1 VRAKVIIAGII
12 VPVVLVA
19 DRLSKWWAEAV
30 LPGNPQEILGGLM
43 PLTLAYNTGAAF
55 GLSVGEDSRWLFI
68 PVTFVALALL
78 VLLYRQAEA
87 DDRLRHVSLSLVI
100 AGALGNLY
108 DRIFYPRGVVDFFGP
123 VDLGFWHFPI
133 FNVAD
138 ISITCGAILLGLSFW
153 EEERREKAAE
163 QARAAA
169 SEAEAAAGSAS
180 EEPDPDPL
188 GLGPSSPDGSTRG
201 RSTESA

>member
-1 VRAKVIIAGII
+1 MRAKVIIAGII
-12 VPVVLVA
+12 VPAVLVA

-55 GLSVGEDSRWLFI
+55 GLSVGDDSRWLFI

-78 VLLYRQAEA
+78 ILLFRQAEA
-87 DDRLRHVSLSLVI
+87 DDRLRHVSLALII

-108 DRIFYPRGVVDFFGP
+108 DRVFYPLGVVDFFGP

-138 ISITCGAILLGLSFW
+138 IAISVGGVLLVILHG
-153 EEERREKAAE
+153 RRPGSRRKGGEVDDGQ
-163 QARAAA
+163 QA
-169 SEAEAAAGSAS
+169 
-180 EEPDPDPL
+180 
-188 GLGPSSPDGSTRG
+188 
-201 RSTESA
+201 